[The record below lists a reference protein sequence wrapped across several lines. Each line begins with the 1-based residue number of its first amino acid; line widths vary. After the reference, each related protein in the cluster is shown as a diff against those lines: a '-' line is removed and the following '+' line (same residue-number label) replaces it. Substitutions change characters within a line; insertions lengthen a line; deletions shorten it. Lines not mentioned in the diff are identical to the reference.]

1 MPGHQH
7 SPGTERRGVQ
17 PAEDAPLAAVAEH
30 IQGEYMLP
38 TRAAART
45 ICSVSFS
52 DQRPSLA
59 RWAICSWRPAP
70 ERRLPRPGEL
80 GVGGSPMIG
89 NWLRL
94 ATLPDASAYHSRVAL
109 RELSRHEILQAV
121 AEYDRLGQDRFLEK
135 YGFGT
140 ARSYRPV
147 VDGKT
152 YDSKAIVGAA
162 HGFLPGQGPLAAADF
177 SGGAATVG
185 RLLSGLGFQM
195 MQAGSGLTAGKLVE
209 LLSALRLYRSPA
221 GRQALYQPLALLWA
235 IGRAHQGLARMAE
248 WSETVTALGK
258 FLERHGEH
266 PRPHYPV
273 AALYH
278 AGLWDL
284 GGPQPPP
291 PAHGNAPLRW
301 SARNQPASGLPAAV
315 YNLVR
320 YSGEARVAAV
330 AAIVDKYL
338 LDADYDA
345 ILADAG
351 LADSDIAD
359 DEVPASGVILARS
372 PLEEE
377 YRRLCGIGAG
387 AADRSTRLGRP
398 RVSVDILRLESTRRA
413 VLLRSEGHCESP
425 CCTGEP
431 QDITDAGHPILEV
444 DHIQDL
450 AKGGPDYPE
459 QMIALCPNCHA
470 IKTRGRNRERLRHQL
485 FTVARQRHEA
495 ILSR

>member
-1 MPGHQH
+1 
-7 SPGTERRGVQ
+7 
-17 PAEDAPLAAVAEH
+17 
-30 IQGEYMLP
+30 
-38 TRAAART
+38 
-45 ICSVSFS
+45 
-52 DQRPSLA
+52 
-59 RWAICSWRPAP
+59 
-70 ERRLPRPGEL
+70 
-80 GVGGSPMIG
+80 
-89 NWLRL
+89 
-94 ATLPDASAYHSRVAL
+94 VAL
-109 RELSRHEILQAV
+109 RELSRREILQAV

-135 YGFGT
+135 YGFGA
-140 ARSYRPV
+140 ARSYRLV

-162 HGFLPGQGPLAAADF
+162 HGVLPGQEPLAAADF

-185 RLLSGLGFQM
+185 RLLSRLGFQVT
-195 MQAGSGLTAGKLVE
+195 QAASGLTVGE
-209 LLSALRLYRSPA
+209 LIEQLSALRPYRSPA

-235 IGRAHQGLARMAE
+235 IGRAHQGLARMAG
-248 WSETVTALGK
+248 WSETEAALGE

-284 GGPQPPP
+284 GGPRPVP

-301 SARNQPASGLPAAV
+301 FASHQSASGLPEPV

-320 YSGEARVAAV
+320 YSGEARVAAT

-338 LDADYDA
+338 QDVDYDA

-351 LADSDIAD
+351 LADADIAD
-359 DEVPASGVILARS
+359 DEVPAGDVIVVKS

-377 YRRLCGIGAG
+377 YRRLCGIGGG
-387 AADRSTRLGRP
+387 ASDRGTRLGQP
-398 RVSVDILRLESTRRA
+398 RISVDILRVESARRA
-413 VLLRSEGHCESP
+413 VPLRSEGHCESP
-425 CCTGEP
+425 HCTGEP

-450 AKGGPDYPE
+450 AKGGPDHPE

-470 IKTRGRNRERLRHQL
+470 IKTRGSSRERLRHEL
-485 FTVARQRHEA
+485 LTVARQRHEA
-495 ILSR
+495 VLSR

>member
-1 MPGHQH
+1 
-7 SPGTERRGVQ
+7 
-17 PAEDAPLAAVAEH
+17 
-30 IQGEYMLP
+30 ML
-38 TRAAART
+38 
-45 ICSVSFS
+45 
-52 DQRPSLA
+52 
-59 RWAICSWRPAP
+59 
-70 ERRLPRPGEL
+70 G
-80 GVGGSPMIG
+80 
-89 NWLRL
+89 
-94 ATLPDASAYHSRVAL
+94 ASAYHGHVAL
-109 RELSRHEILQAV
+109 RELSRREILQAV
-121 AEYDRLGQDRFLEK
+121 AEYDQLGPDRFLDK
-135 YGFGT
+135 YGFGA
-140 ARSYRPV
+140 ARSYRLV
-147 VDGKT
+147 IDGKT

-162 HGFLPGQGPLAAADF
+162 YGFLPGREPLAASDF

-185 RLLSGLGFQM
+185 RLLSHLGFEVT
-195 MQAGSGLTAGKLVE
+195 QAVPGLTVGELVE
-209 LLSALRLYRSPA
+209 RLSALRPYRSPD

-235 IGRAHQGLARMAE
+235 FGRAHRGLARMAD
-248 WSETVTALGK
+248 WSDTEATLGE

-273 AALYH
+273 AALHH

-284 GGPQPPP
+284 GGPRPVP

-301 SARNQPASGLPAAV
+301 FASNQPASGLPTLV

-330 AAIVDKYL
+330 ATVTGRYL
-338 LDADYDA
+338 QDADDDA

-351 LADSDIAD
+351 LADAGVAD
-359 DEVPASGVILARS
+359 DEVPAGDVIVARS

-387 AADRSTRLGRP
+387 TGDRGPRLGRP
-398 RVSVDILRLESTRRA
+398 RVSVDILRLESARRA

-425 CCTGEP
+425 HCTGEP
-431 QDITDAGHPILEV
+431 QDITDAGHPILDV

-450 AKGGPDYPE
+450 AQGGPDHPE

-470 IKTRGRNRERLRHQL
+470 IKTRGRTREQLRQEL
-485 FTVARQRHEA
+485 FTVASQRHQA

>member
-1 MPGHQH
+1 
-7 SPGTERRGVQ
+7 
-17 PAEDAPLAAVAEH
+17 
-30 IQGEYMLP
+30 
-38 TRAAART
+38 
-45 ICSVSFS
+45 
-52 DQRPSLA
+52 
-59 RWAICSWRPAP
+59 
-70 ERRLPRPGEL
+70 
-80 GVGGSPMIG
+80 MIG
-89 NWLRL
+89 NRLRL
-94 ATLPDASAYHSRVAL
+94 ATLPDASAYHCRVAL
-109 RELSRHEILQAV
+109 RELSRREILQAV

-135 YGFGT
+135 YGFGK
-140 ARSYRPV
+140 ARSYRLV

-162 HGFLPGQGPLAAADF
+162 HGFLPGQEPLAPADF

-185 RLLSGLGFQM
+185 RLLSSLGFQVT
-195 MQAGSGLTAGKLVE
+195 QAASGLTVGKLVE
-209 LLSALRLYRSPA
+209 LLSALRPYRSPA

-235 IGRAHQGLARMAE
+235 VGRAHQGLARMAE
-248 WSETVTALGK
+248 WSETEAALGE
-258 FLERHGEH
+258 FLERHGEY

-284 GGPQPPP
+284 GGQRPVP
-291 PAHGNAPLRW
+291 PAHGDAPLRW
-301 SARNQPASGLPAAV
+301 FASNQPVGGLPAPV

-320 YSGEARVAAV
+320 YSGEARVSAAAV
-330 AAIVDKYL
+330 IVDKYL
-338 LDADYDA
+338 VGADYDA

-351 LADSDIAD
+351 LADAGIAD
-359 DEVPASGVILARS
+359 DEVPAGDVIVVRS

-377 YRRLCGIGAG
+377 YRRLCGIGSG
-387 AADRSTRLGRP
+387 ASDRGARLGRP
-398 RVSVDILRLESTRRA
+398 RVSVDVLRLESARRA

-425 CCTGEP
+425 RCTGEP

-450 AKGGPDYPE
+450 AKGGPDHPE

-470 IKTRGRNRERLRHQL
+470 IKTRGHTRERLRLEL

-495 ILSR
+495 ILSRWEIRT

>member
-1 MPGHQH
+1 M
-7 SPGTERRGVQ
+7 
-17 PAEDAPLAAVAEH
+17 
-30 IQGEYMLP
+30 
-38 TRAAART
+38 
-45 ICSVSFS
+45 
-52 DQRPSLA
+52 
-59 RWAICSWRPAP
+59 
-70 ERRLPRPGEL
+70 
-80 GVGGSPMIG
+80 
-89 NWLRL
+89 
-94 ATLPDASAYHSRVAL
+94 AL

-140 ARSYRPV
+140 ARSYRLV
-147 VDGKT
+147 VEGKT

-162 HGFLPGQGPLAAADF
+162 HGFLPGREPFAAADF

-185 RLLSGLGFQM
+185 RLLSGLGFQVT
-195 MQAGSGLTAGKLVE
+195 QAMSGLTAGKLVE
-209 LLSALRLYRSPA
+209 MLSALRPYRSPA
-221 GRQALYQPLALLWA
+221 CRQALYQPLALLWA

-248 WSETVTALGK
+248 RSDTETALGE

-284 GGPQPPP
+284 GGPQPVPS
-291 PAHGNAPLRW
+291 AHGNAPLRW

-338 LDADYDA
+338 LNADYDA

-359 DEVPASGVILARS
+359 DEVPPGDVIVVRS

-387 AADRSTRLGRP
+387 TSDRGRRQGQP
-398 RVSVDILRLESTRRA
+398 RMSVDILRLESARRA
-413 VLLRSEGHCESP
+413 VLLRSAGHCESP
-425 CCTGEP
+425 WCTGEP
-431 QDITDAGHPILEV
+431 QDITNAGHPILEV

-450 AKGGPDYPE
+450 AKCGPDRPE

-470 IKTRGRNRERLRHQL
+470 IKTRGSTRERLRHEL
-485 FTVARQRHEA
+485 FTVARKRHEA
-495 ILSR
+495 ILSP

>member
-1 MPGHQH
+1 
-7 SPGTERRGVQ
+7 
-17 PAEDAPLAAVAEH
+17 
-30 IQGEYMLP
+30 
-38 TRAAART
+38 
-45 ICSVSFS
+45 
-52 DQRPSLA
+52 
-59 RWAICSWRPAP
+59 
-70 ERRLPRPGEL
+70 
-80 GVGGSPMIG
+80 MIG
-89 NWLRL
+89 NRLRL
-94 ATLPDASAYHSRVAL
+94 ATLPGASAYHCRVAL

-121 AEYDRLGQDRFLEK
+121 AEYDRLGQHRFLEK
-135 YGFGT
+135 YGFGP
-140 ARSYRPV
+140 ARSYRLV
-147 VDGKT
+147 VDGKA

-162 HGFLPGQGPLAAADF
+162 HGFLPDREPLAAADF

-185 RLLSGLGFQM
+185 HLLSSLGFQM
-195 MQAGSGLTAGKLVE
+195 TQAVPALTAGKLIE
-209 LLSALRLYRSPA
+209 LLSTLRLYRSPD
-221 GRQALYQPLALLWA
+221 GREALYQPLALLWA

-248 WSETVTALGK
+248 WSETGTALGE

-284 GGPQPPP
+284 GGPRPVP
-291 PAHGNAPLRW
+291 PAHGNASLHW
-301 SARNQPASGLPAAV
+301 FATNQPASGLPAPI

-320 YSGEARVAAV
+320 YSGEARVAAA

-338 LDADYDA
+338 QDADYDA

-351 LADSDIAD
+351 LADADVAD
-359 DEVPASGVILARS
+359 DEAPAGDVIVARS

-387 AADRSTRLGRP
+387 ASDRRARLGRP
-398 RVSVDILRLESTRRA
+398 RVSVDVLRLESARRA
-413 VLLRSEGHCESP
+413 VLLRSQGHCESP
-425 CCTGEP
+425 RCTGEP
-431 QDITDAGHPILEV
+431 QDVTDAGHPILEV

-450 AKGGPDYPE
+450 AKGGPDHPE

-470 IKTRGRNRERLRHQL
+470 IKTRGRTRERLRHEL
-485 FTVARQRHEA
+485 FTVARQRHQA